1 MRTTWTAPKSLMWYL
16 RGRFVVVL
24 LAVGA
29 EATPSASFPAL
40 FSRRWF
46 DTGVGSE
53 IRIRK
58 RALRR
63 HRDFEDILLI
73 LFVDA
78 DMEVAARL
86 NLEETRAPWKMTLMN
101 NKTILQVNNSS

>member
-1 MRTTWTAPKSLMWYL
+1 MWYL
-16 RGRFVVVL
+16 RSRFVVVL

-40 FSRRWF
+40 FSRRWL

-53 IRIRK
+53 IRIR

-63 HRDFEDILLI
+63 QRDFEDILLI

-86 NLEETRAPWKMTLMN
+86 NLEETRAPWKMTFMK
-101 NKTILQVNNSS
+101 NKPIIQVNNSS